1 MTRATF
7 SIIENLLKDMT
18 AAEILAKLEEEGK
31 KYRAGTKNLLVW
43 YKIAGHIFEFPFNS
57 KPAVA
62 KKNAFLE

>member
-1 MTRATF
+1 MTRAAL
-7 SIIENLLKDMT
+7 SIIYNLVKDMT